1 MPSFV
6 LEMLLCWKKCFGGNK
21 KQWGDMENCFFVSNM
36 VSLERKKFPLLWGER
51 AKLGKPEVL
60 ILEEFVWLDFSSS
73 ITNILDFLDTLN
85 FCSFFLYL
93 YFCLLPFF
101 FFFWGFPL
109 YAPCV
114 LGLCH
119 CLLKYWWQSL
129 KCPLFMYG
137 HQVWAQPINLHMP
150 KNYGPNGRMG
160 PISIRGSMLGRGP
173 YRTVTVVPWGKLPAE
188 HHWRQVQLLR

>member
-1 MPSFV
+1 MI
-6 LEMLLCWKKCFGGNK
+6 G
-21 KQWGDMENCFFVSNM
+21 
-36 VSLERKKFPLLWGER
+36 LW
-51 AKLGKPEVL
+51 
-60 ILEEFVWLDFSSS
+60 FHSSS

-101 FFFWGFPL
+101 FSFFFGGFPL

-160 PISIRGSMLGRGP
+160 PISIRGSILGRGP
-173 YRTVTVVPWGKLPAE
+173 YRTVTVVPWGKLPAK